1 MTSDQG
7 PEVRELV
14 DSHGVFSI
22 LNVLLEDSGDLP
34 EPDGDGSLRVNVTC
48 GKSPKQRLQ

>member
-7 PEVRELV
+7 PEVCELI
-14 DSHGVFSI
+14 DSHGVCSI

-34 EPDGDGSLRVNVTC
+34 EPDGDGSLHVNVTC
-48 GKSPKQRLQ
+48 DESSKKRLQ